1 MVLQI
6 NLTMGSDKLYSI
18 YPNYTLGSITKK
30 LFQTITINKQLPLI
44 QSTTSNYQLIND
56 VISYKYSNIVHNSIY
71 TRVLSD
77 KESANYTE
85 NYTQIPQFFNQNYTV
100 KIPSK
105 VLNLLKMKLPKKY
118 LKEIHDD
125 PEVAVELCLLMLTR
139 VNSTYLQSLNGEYTD
154 GWIALKAEFLR
165 EYLSIGNLTYK
176 KVREV
181 LEYPFN
187 SGRILECDYEAVEG
201 EKSYYYRYGS
211 AYINKGFVD
220 YQLKTAVAK
229 SLYDKEIE
237 RTFKAIL
244 NDPICKNLFSFY
256 KRISLPS
263 IDEIKHEAKRLV
275 KNKHMT
281 KKGKKLKFRGK
292 HTKEDYKNPENIA
305 FVEDDIKIF
314 EYLTCNG
321 FKIPKVGNYKSGG
334 RVVDSLTLMPS
345 WIRSLIKIDGTALT
359 ECDYSCLHPN
369 IAIAIYGGQSR
380 YLTHLQVA
388 DAAKLDVK
396 SVKLEHL
403 SFFNKEVWQMKL
415 SPLFDYYNDSEPE
428 MITNIINEKY
438 NSLNKHKTTSQ
449 KMFKKEVEIMKEVV
463 LQLNKLGIYVGY
475 IYDAL
480 ICHPL
485 HATTVKKVMDL
496 TALKHGVNTTAKIS
510 SNTLNRVVDSH
521 DYLTVHPTISNN
533 WVTHKTDSHYISP
546 LYKPKVSLDHSSIFN
561 RYTTIVQ
568 KQYSFKIKFIMQP

>member
-1 MVLQI
+1 
-6 NLTMGSDKLYSI
+6 MGSDKLYSI